1 MLALIFIGYI
11 QNWTWAIIRSSG
23 KSDSDVAD
31 DMIPQLFQ
39 GNHFFNFAS
48 SFPCRDPPCSPPPLP
63 SAFPTFSGRAVKV
76 KRCRTGRLIPAS
88 RAKPPILTFVSPLRT
103 IILFPECWSFLFLP
117 PPPEETFIKLITTGM
132 WIFLSRVGQNKEC
145 DRSSLLVKEASLQ
158 LLFKRQPTPSWHWV
172 TLQTGIPQ
180 ARTSPMLRAWDQGIH
195 QMQSLALQP
204 NCSIML

>member
-1 MLALIFIGYI
+1 MTWYLNYSKATISLILRPVSLVG
-11 QNWTWAIIRSSG
+11 
-23 KSDSDVAD
+23 
-31 DMIPQLFQ
+31 IPRAPL
-39 GNHFFNFAS
+39 HH
-48 SFPCRDPPCSPPPLP
+48 CPLP
-63 SAFPTFSGRAVKV
+63 SPHSPGGQSRWSGV
-76 KRCRTGRLIPAS
+76 GQGGWSL
-88 RAKPPILTFVSPLRT
+88 PLVLNLRFW
-103 IILFPECWSFLFLP
+103 LSWAHSEPLSSFLNVEAFFFS